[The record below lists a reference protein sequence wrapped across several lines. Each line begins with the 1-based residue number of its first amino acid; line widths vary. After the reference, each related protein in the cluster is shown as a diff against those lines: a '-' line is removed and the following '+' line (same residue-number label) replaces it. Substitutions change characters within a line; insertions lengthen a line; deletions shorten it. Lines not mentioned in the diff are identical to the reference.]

1 MAPSNVCF
9 WEVQAS
15 VWTELFFQIFYIPSS
30 FDFFVFNLNCLFHSQ
45 WELWRRK
52 KFVTV
57 HLNPRSV
64 WNLYIISL
72 YFQNVHLKKEA
83 MHVLTP
89 SETVEAKD
97 LDWDHKANL
106 WQRSQDI
113 TQGSWLHQASY
124 ASLVSSQDFSGW
136 PQTSTV
142 PISSGVRTSPEQP
155 GGSGFTEC
163 GASSR
168 KPVLKNKAKPELEP
182 GRWISASLPTCL
194 SYLCWVAG

>member
-15 VWTELFFQIFYIPSS
+15 VWTGLFFQIFYIPSS
-30 FDFFVFNLNCLFHSQ
+30 FDLFVFNLNCLIHSQ
-45 WELWRRK
+45 WKLWRRK

-57 HLNPRSV
+57 HLNTTSV

-72 YFQNVHLKKEA
+72 YFQNVYLKKEA
-83 MHVLTP
+83 MNVLTP
-89 SETVEAKD
+89 SETVEAKG
-97 LDWDHKANL
+97 LDWGHKANL
-106 WQRSQDI
+106 WQRSQDN

-124 ASLVSSQDFSGW
+124 ASLVSSQHFSGW

-142 PISSGVRTSPEQP
+142 PISSGVRTTPKHP
-155 GGSGFTEC
+155 RVSGFTEY

-168 KPVLKNKAKPELEP
+168 KPVLRSKAKPEL
-182 GRWISASLPTCL
+182 
-194 SYLCWVAG
+194 